1 MARGVRFLGVDLE
14 RSDATAFLPE
24 DGKIRMPFNS
34 LPGLG
39 DTAAHKIVEIRE
51 RYKIHS
57 IEELR
62 LKTGVSKTVI
72 EIMRRN
78 HVLDNL
84 TETNQMTL
92 F

>member
-1 MARGVRFLGVDLE
+1 MARGVVFLGVDLE
-14 RSDATAFLPE
+14 KSDATAFLPE
-24 DGKIRMPFNS
+24 NGKIRMPFNC

-39 DTAAHKIVEIRE
+39 DTAAQKIAEVRDK
-51 RYKIHS
+51 YSIHS

-72 EIMRRN
+72 EILRRN

>member
-1 MARGVRFLGVDLE
+1 
-14 RSDATAFLPE
+14 
-24 DGKIRMPFNS
+24 MPFNS
-34 LPGLG
+34 LGGVG
-39 DTAAHKIVEIRE
+39 DTAAQKIVEVRNNNA
-51 RYKIHS
+51 IHS

-72 EIMRRN
+72 EILRRN

-84 TETNQMTL
+84 TETNQLTL

>member
-1 MARGVRFLGVDLE
+1 
-14 RSDATAFLPE
+14 
-24 DGKIRMPFNS
+24 MPFNS

-39 DTAAHKIVEIRE
+39 DTAAQKIVEVRN
-51 RYKIHS
+51 KQQIHS

-62 LKTGVSKTVI
+62 LKTGISKAVI
-72 EIMRRN
+72 EILRRN

-84 TETNQMTL
+84 TETNQLTL